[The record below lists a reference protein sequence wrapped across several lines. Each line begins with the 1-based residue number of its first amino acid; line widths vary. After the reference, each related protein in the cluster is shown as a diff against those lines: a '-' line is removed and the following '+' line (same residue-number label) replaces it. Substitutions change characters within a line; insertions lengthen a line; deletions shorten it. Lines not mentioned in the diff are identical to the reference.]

1 MGRTEQLILQHSGR
15 GMELLRPFLSDDFCA
30 DAAKEILSWP
40 KGTVLL
46 TTGFYVAG
54 KAETDGPAG
63 TLFLAKAL
71 EKLGYTPVVLTD
83 EICRGYFEQFSV
95 AVQYIPVEPQDFH
108 GQKLLD
114 DYRPVGLI
122 AVERCGRNIHGDY
135 ANMRG
140 VSIAPYTAPLDWLF
154 VHASVPTVGIGDG
167 GNEIGMGNLAAEI
180 LENLSLVPCEVNV
193 DHLVISTVS
202 NWGALGLCAEL
213 GHLPQE
219 EFYLQ
224 AYAAGEKLG
233 FVDGVTKEVRQT
245 EDGFSLETGKKLLD
259 ALKREI

>member
-15 GMELLRPFLSDDFCA
+15 GMDRLRPYLSDAFCA

-46 TTGFYVAG
+46 ATGFYVAG

-63 TLFLAKAL
+63 TLFLSKAL

-95 AVQYIPVEPQDFH
+95 KVEYLPVSWKAVD

-114 DYRPVGLI
+114 DLNPVGLI

-140 VSIAPYTAPLDWLF
+140 VSIAPHTAPLDWLF
-154 VHASVPTVGIGDG
+154 LHASVPTVGIGDG
-167 GNEIGMGNLAAEI
+167 GNEIGMGNLAGEI
-180 LENLSLVPCEVNV
+180 LEHLHLVPCEVTV
-193 DHLVISTVS
+193 DHLVIATVS

-213 GHLPQE
+213 GQLPQE
-219 EFYLQ
+219 EAYLR
-224 AYAAGEKLG
+224 AYAAGEALG
-233 FVDGVTKEVRQT
+233 FVDGVTKEVRQS
-245 EDGFSLETGKKLLD
+245 EDGFSLETGKELLR
-259 ALKREI
+259 ALKR